1 MVNFIAHPPGT
12 QDPDTYRQFQELQT
26 VLTRLEERIAPVYGS
41 DTVEPLV
48 LTDAWQ
54 PLVLTNGTGNLP
66 SDPAA
71 YYVALR
77 LGVTGST
84 ANAFIQMRLISGGIT
99 IEGSEVTIGNNDL
112 ESVTLTAPMT
122 LEAGE
127 LIIEARGGS
136 TEILSGRFSLHRIGA
151 GP

>member
-26 VLTRLEERIAPVYGS
+26 VLTRLEERLAPLYGS

-48 LTDAWQ
+48 LTNTWQ
-54 PLVLTNGTGNLP
+54 PLVLTSGPGNLP

-77 LGVTGST
+77 LGVTGNNAT
-84 ANAFIQMRLISGGIT
+84 AWIQLRLISGGVT
-99 IEGSEVTIGNNDL
+99 IEGSVVTIGNNAL

-122 LEAGE
+122 LSAGE
-127 LIIEARGGS
+127 LVIEAQGENS
-136 TEILSGRFSLHRIGA
+136 EILSGRFSLHRIGA

>member
-26 VLTRLEERIAPVYGS
+26 VLTRLEQRIAPVYGS
-41 DTVEPLV
+41 DTVDPLV

-54 PLVLTNGTGNLP
+54 PLVLTSGPGNLP

-77 LGVTGST
+77 LGVTGTT
-84 ANAFIQMRLISGGIT
+84 ANAFIQMRLISGGTVIT
-99 IEGSEVTIGNNDL
+99 GSEVTIGNNSL

-127 LIIEARGGS
+127 LIIEARGDS
-136 TEILSGRFSLHRIGA
+136 CSILSGRFSLHRIGA